1 MVSNLTDKEGRQ
13 SKGVLLLR
21 TLAMPSDTN
30 ANGDIFGGWI
40 MRDRCRIYLCRGWE
54 RR

>member
-30 ANGDIFGGWI
+30 ANGDIFVAGLCHKWI
-40 MRDRCRIYLCRGWE
+40 WAE
-54 RR
+54 QF